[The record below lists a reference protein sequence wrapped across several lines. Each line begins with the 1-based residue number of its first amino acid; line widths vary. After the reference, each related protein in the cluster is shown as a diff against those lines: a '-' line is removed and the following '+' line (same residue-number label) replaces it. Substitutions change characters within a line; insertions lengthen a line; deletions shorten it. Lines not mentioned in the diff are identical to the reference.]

1 MPATAWSA
9 PSAKATTASF
19 CRMAASTQGPM
30 PFANFFQTKLN
41 VLHIAPE
48 HCFMKPFEAQHG
60 EGYIT
65 ADIESPL
72 AKVKMD
78 IHQIPFGEN
87 HFDVVLCNHVLE
99 HVQDDIKAMSEIRRV
114 LKSGGWAILQ
124 VPFFAPIPDVTFED
138 NSITDPRERERVFGQ
153 DDHVRLFG
161 KDYTKRIER
170 AGLKAEESNFAT
182 TVSERF
188 GVQNKEV
195 LYVASKQ

>member
-1 MPATAWSA
+1 
-9 PSAKATTASF
+9 
-19 CRMAASTQGPM
+19 
-30 PFANFFQTKLN
+30 
-41 VLHIAPE
+41 
-48 HCFMKPFEAQHG
+48 
-60 EGYIT
+60 
-65 ADIESPL
+65 
-72 AKVKMD
+72 
-78 IHQIPFGEN
+78 
-87 HFDVVLCNHVLE
+87 
-99 HVQDDIKAMSEIRRV
+99 MSEIRRV
-114 LKSGGWAILQ
+114 LKPGGWAILQ

>member
-1 MPATAWSA
+1 
-9 PSAKATTASF
+9 
-19 CRMAASTQGPM
+19 
-30 PFANFFQTKLN
+30 L
-41 VLHIAPE
+41 
-48 HCFMKPFEAQHG
+48 KP
-60 EGYIT
+60 
-65 ADIESPL
+65 
-72 AKVKMD
+72 
-78 IHQIPFGEN
+78 
-87 HFDVVLCNHVLE
+87 
-99 HVQDDIKAMSEIRRV
+99 
-114 LKSGGWAILQ
+114 GGWAILQ